1 MASKLS
7 ENIHIGMK
15 VKIQRKRTKKILEGV
30 VTEILDDKLF
40 NENGID
46 VEIDNCYQEN
56 VNKLGN
62 MTLLNKSRNRSLS
75 NSSFASK
82 KDNYRTDDLEIT
94 KQIAKEPVW
103 DDGTIAN
110 RQEYFLNFAKKIWDL
125 KFV

>member
-46 VEIDNCYQEN
+46 VEIDNCYQGN
-56 VNKLGN
+56 VKNILN
-62 MTLLNKSRNRSLS
+62 DNAEISPHDLL
-75 NSSFASK
+75 
-82 KDNYRTDDLEIT
+82 
-94 KQIAKEPVW
+94 
-103 DDGTIAN
+103 
-110 RQEYFLNFAKKIWDL
+110 KKIGITVIKSKICTNRITICVDRR
-125 KFV
+125 KAYSF